1 MGKVLAQASAT
12 VGKLNKGTDGKTSY
26 IHVAYANSAD
36 GSSNFS
42 TTDATGRAYIG
53 TLTDFIEADSTNYVD
68 YTWSL
73 AKGADGKDGS
83 DGIPGQKGADGKTS
97 YIHFSYANSADGS
110 SNFST
115 TDPTGKAYVGTLTDF
130 TEADS
135 TNYKDYTWSL
145 IKGADGKNG
154 ATGAQ
159 GPKGADGRTSYIHVA
174 YSNSSDGSTNFSTTD
189 ANGRAYVGT
198 LTDFT
203 ETDSTNYK
211 DYTWSLIKGSDGKDG
226 SDGIPGPKGADGR
239 TSYVHFAYAN
249 SADGSSNFS
258 TTDHVGKA
266 YVGTLTDFTEADST
280 NYKDY
285 TWSLIK
291 GADGKDGATG
301 AQGPKGEDGKDGDSV
316 TVTSTSIQY
325 AISTS
330 GTSTPTQWSNS
341 VLEPEQG
348 KFLWTRT
355 TVTFSDGKSAVSY
368 SIAFSGSDGKT
379 EDISGIISSNI
390 PPESPKVNQFWND
403 TSTVPNVL
411 KVYRSGNGWVV
422 YQFSAENIAA
432 KAITTDKLAVNAVK
446 AANIDMSE
454 VTYQVAD
461 SSKNLTKNSA
471 FSDEAGIGNSA
482 GWTLSSGV
490 TLVDNAFGDT
500 NGILIPAG
508 TTATLVNDLW
518 DSTDAISA
526 YVLGL
531 WLKSTDAITVTVDG
545 VASTLGGTNPITLA
559 GDGNWTKS
567 EIKYTSTSV
576 ATQLKLTVKAVADTY
591 LARVMLARRDTRLGG
606 MWLPAPEDGMLNTTK
621 INEQVTQNFSLSNG
635 QLKSIITNLN
645 SGYSSNFTQ
654 NSDGTI
660 NQITKGDDLVT
671 AINTSPAGVYI
682 KGSKIQLDGTVSITQ
697 DFYAKGGNFKNL
709 NADNITA
716 GKVKMQYLDVDQIVS
731 QGLNTTSATI
741 GQTLT
746 IASGGS
752 IQTGYKGTDS
762 WAGYN
767 GAQISNSINTS
778 VSIDK
783 LGFDIST
790 KVTSGIIGNT
800 LDGIMVGNR
809 VERLISY
816 DSDVRVGNMQFI
828 ALADSTVTSPNST
841 GSGTSKGTYYTA
853 VLPFFV
859 KSSGNGDTS
868 ILTPHNLRTP
878 RVDTGDINASGTINA
893 GVVNSGPINI
903 NGYHTISVNDGVQ
916 LNITSNGAGVKISDN
931 LNVTKNI
938 SASVIDSGP
947 IRINGYH
954 SIFTTDGTGLY
965 LSGGSSTGGAGVQ
978 VSDDFKVTG
987 GLTANKNIA
996 VGWDITKNGT
1006 GFHPAHFNN
1015 LPGIHIQGTN
1025 AGISFDEKNKY
1036 AYFIL
1041 GNTWYR
1047 MASSASGSGSW
1058 DN

>member
-12 VGKLNKGTDGKTSY
+12 VGKLNDGTDGKTSY
-26 IHVAYANSAD
+26 IHIAYANSAD
-36 GSSNFS
+36 GSTNFS

-53 TLTDFIEADSTNYVD
+53 TLTDFIEADSTNYAD

-73 AKGADGKDGS
+73 AKGADGKDGA
-83 DGIPGQKGADGKTS
+83 DGIPGKKGADGKTS
-97 YIHFSYANSADGS
+97 YIHFAYANSADGKTG
-110 SNFST
+110 FST
-115 TDPTGKAYVGTLTDF
+115 TDPAGKAYVGTLTDF
-130 TEADS
+130 VEPDS
-135 TNYKDYTWSL
+135 TNPASYTWSL

-159 GPKGADGRTSYIHVA
+159 GPK
-174 YSNSSDGSTNFSTTD
+174 
-189 ANGRAYVGT
+189 
-198 LTDFT
+198 
-203 ETDSTNYK
+203 
-211 DYTWSLIKGSDGKDG
+211 
-226 SDGIPGPKGADGR
+226 
-239 TSYVHFAYAN
+239 
-249 SADGSSNFS
+249 
-258 TTDHVGKA
+258 
-266 YVGTLTDFTEADST
+266 
-280 NYKDY
+280 
-285 TWSLIK
+285 
-291 GADGKDGATG
+291 
-301 AQGPKGEDGKDGDSV
+301 GDSV

-341 VLEPEQG
+341 MLAPEQG

-368 SIAFSGSDGKT
+368 SIAFSGSDGKA
-379 EDISGIISSNI
+379 EDLSAIISSNT
-390 PPESPKVNQFWND
+390 PPESPKNNQFWND
-403 TSTVPNVL
+403 TSVVPNML
-411 KVYRSGNGWVV
+411 KVYRSGTGWVV
-422 YQFSAENIAA
+422 YQFSAENIASR
-432 KAITTDKLAVNAVK
+432 AITTDKLSANAVK

-471 FSDEAGIGNSA
+471 FSDEAGNGNSE
-482 GWTLSSGV
+482 GWTLPSDV
-490 TLVDNAFGDT
+490 TVVKNALGDT

-508 TTATLVNDLW
+508 TTATLVNNLW
-518 DSTDAISA
+518 DATDAISD

-531 WLKSTDAITVTVDG
+531 WLKSTGAVTVTVEG
-545 VASTLGGTNPITLA
+545 ATSILGGTNPINLV
-559 GDGNWTKS
+559 GDGNWNKR
-567 EIKYTSTSV
+567 EIKYSSTAV
-576 ATQLKLTVKAVADTY
+576 ATQLTLTVKAVADTY
-591 LARVMLARRDTRLGG
+591 LARVMLVRRDTRLDG

-654 NSDGTI
+654 NSNGTI
-660 NQITKGDDLVT
+660 NQITKGNDLVT

-741 GQTLT
+741 GKTLT

-790 KVTSGIIGNT
+790 KVTSSIVGNT
-800 LDGIMVGNR
+800 LDGIMVGNK

-816 DSDVRVGNMQFI
+816 SSDVRLGNMQFI
-828 ALADSTVTSPNST
+828 ATADSTVTSPNKT
-841 GSGTSKGTYYTA
+841 GSGTNRGTYSTA
-853 VLPFFV
+853 ILPFFI
-859 KSSGNGDTS
+859 KTSGNGDTS

-878 RVDTGDINASGTINA
+878 RVDAGDINASGTINA

-938 SASVIDSGP
+938 SASVVDSGP
-947 IRINGYH
+947 IRLNGYH
-954 SIFTTDGTGLY
+954 TIFTTDNTSLY
-965 LSGGSSTGGAGVQ
+965 LAGGGQLGGSGVQ
-978 VSDDFKVTG
+978 VTDDLTVTG

-1047 MASSASGSGSW
+1047 MASSASGSGKW